1 MTRAAAH
8 VSARFGCARLLSF
21 LFLGAAGCGF
31 SGTSLDWSDQ
41 LVGSGPCYDAN
52 LLDGLDTTSTDEEHA
67 VYDCLDAQGAIDAFG
82 GLDESLDADTRD
94 GAVGIVLAVWLADA
108 TADADGESLGTL
120 VSAAGDVLD
129 DPTLVTDQ
137 LPVLFELVYGVPFG
151 WLGSSV
157 DPAADPMTGG
167 LLVPGMDLA
176 GPLATDL
183 LDDETW
189 VSPAAAALR
198 SDRTRSLLWTM
209 AALPTATDATLRTLG
224 EDWPDLFSQAV
235 STCEDSSND
244 RWSGASGS
252 SLRDIAGALVA
263 PGEGGDMT
271 IDVVLASA
279 APLLQDEQAGE
290 RMRAMIQ
297 EQAAY
302 GRLEALPAQVE
313 WLASVDVDGGSLDG
327 GEDSALTSLVRLLAR
342 GDQSVDCS
350 IDLGLFDIDFSLGNL
365 SVSLLELLEQQDPDT
380 IESGVDLLG
389 SLLGVSLTDSI
400 LDSVADSG
408 VCPAIDRQMVTDLRS
423 IDRLGDP
430 QVDELLRVL
439 LATLTASEGHVDT
452 LVSAVHTTWDA
463 GLMPPVEGVV
473 RDLGDTSLA
482 STLTATLGVL
492 VDPDH
497 HYNPADFPDDVEP
510 LSFAMLWTL
519 LGELS
524 DATAPP
530 LEDLAR
536 PLALVVGEDAT
547 WTLVDNGAAMVG
559 NPESGL
565 RGVLA
570 ELQPM
575 LWDEPTLGWL
585 DDVATA
591 IEDPTARRRVGVL
604 AECDALR
611 DAAVEPGTGPLPAV
625 AGWTLDGSLDI
636 LVRTVQVLATLLPET
651 T

>member
-1 MTRAAAH
+1 MTRAAAQ
-8 VSARFGCARLLSF
+8 VTARFDCARLSSF
-21 LFLGAAGCGF
+21 LFLGTAGCGF

-41 LVGSGPCYDAN
+41 LVGSGPCYEAN

-67 VYDCLDAQGAIDAFG
+67 VYDCLDAHGALDAFS
-82 GLDESLDADTRD
+82 GLDESLDAETRD

-108 TADADGESLGTL
+108 TSDVDGESLGTL

-129 DPTLVTDQ
+129 DPTLVTDR
-137 LPVLFELVYGVPFG
+137 LPTLFEVAYGVPFD

-157 DPAADPMTGG
+157 DPATDPMTSG
-167 LLVPGMDLA
+167 LLVPAMDLA
-176 GPLATDL
+176 GPVATQL
-183 LDDETW
+183 LDDERW

-198 SDRTRSLLWTM
+198 SDRTRSLLWTI

-224 EDWPDLFSQAV
+224 EDWPDLFAQAV
-235 STCEDSSND
+235 ETCEDTSND
-244 RWSGASGS
+244 RWSGASES
-252 SLRDIAGALVA
+252 SLRDVAGALVA
-263 PGEGGDMT
+263 PGEGGAMT
-271 IDVVLASA
+271 LDVVLASA
-279 APLLQDEQAGE
+279 APLLQDEQTGE

-350 IDLGLFDIDFSLGNL
+350 IDLGLFDIDFALGNL

-389 SLLGVSLTDSI
+389 SLLGVSLTDTI

-408 VCPAIDRQMVTDLRS
+408 VCPAIDQQMVTDLRS

-439 LATLTASEGHVDT
+439 LAALTASDGHIDT
-452 LVSAVHTTWDA
+452 LVAAVHTTWDA
-463 GLMPPVEGVV
+463 GLMPPVEGVL

-482 STLTATLGVL
+482 STLTSTLGVL

-497 HYNPADFPDDVEP
+497 HYNPADFPADVEP
-510 LSFAMLWTL
+510 LSFTMLWTW
-519 LGELS
+519 LGELAEPS
-524 DATAPP
+524 APP
-530 LEDLAR
+530 LEDLAG
-536 PLALVVGEDAT
+536 PLALVVEQDAT
-547 WTLVDNGAAMVG
+547 WTLVDNGAAVVG

-565 RGVLA
+565 RGILA
-570 ELQPM
+570 ELQPL
-575 LWDEPTLGWL
+575 LWDEPTLAWL
-585 DDVATA
+585 DDLANGV
-591 IEDPTARRRVGVL
+591 EDPVARRRVGVL
-604 AECDALR
+604 AECDVLR
-611 DAAVEPGTGPLPAV
+611 GAVVEPGAGPVPAL
-625 AGWTLDGSLDI
+625 AGWTLDGSLDTLI
-636 LVRTVQVLATLLPET
+636 RTVQVLATLVPEST
-651 T
+651 